1 MTQGMLPAD
10 LDLAVIG
17 AGPVGLGLALHAAR
31 QLPDARITLYD
42 ARAAD
47 ADVSRDP
54 RVLALSLGSVQWLER
69 LGAWNAA
76 AAQPILAV
84 HVSQAPPS
92 GLSALL
98 GAAGAAEPALC
109 IRASEEGVPMLGA
122 VLAYGQIVAPLQ
134 AAWEAACAREPA
146 RLGSRFGTPVAALKD
161 ADDAIEVD
169 AGIAVRHDL
178 AVVAEGGVFAG
189 ATHRAL
195 AAAGR
200 PALTRDYRQAAWV
213 GQVTLAG
220 GTPGMAFE
228 RFTRN
233 GPAALL
239 PLKPAADAAAPAR
252 QRAALV
258 WCVASDDDPVQALD
272 DAQRIAVLNSVF
284 PQRRRPHR
292 RHHAAEAF
300 CARPERR
307 AHAGRRPQRA
317 HRQCRADA
325 ASGRRPGPQPR
336 PARCARA
343 GACAGPCP
351 PGRQPAGGAAARR
364 VAPRS
369 RPLGDDRRHRLPR
382 PQLHLAAAGARRGA
396 RPRPFGAADAR
407 PVTLGAGAADDV
419 RPALSRW
426 PDIGSPFIRPAGG
439 FSVRPAQTTTRKHPM
454 ASTNDD
460 KPSGPA
466 QGSSEGTAGGMA
478 SPTPAT
484 GKKRQGSGQK
494 VSKERG
500 AHTHHKKNPG
510 KRARQGGG

>member
-1 MTQGMLPAD
+1 MIHGRLQAG

-31 QLPDARITLYD
+31 QLPEARITLYD

-92 GLSALL
+92 GLSALF
-98 GAAGAAEPALC
+98 GSAGPAEPALC
-109 IRASEEGVPMLGA
+109 IRAAEEGVPMLGA

-134 AAWEAACAREPA
+134 AAWEAACTREPA

-161 ADDAIEVD
+161 CGDAVEVD
-169 AGIAVRHDL
+169 AGIALRHDL

-200 PALTRDYRQAAWV
+200 PALTRDYRQTAWV

-284 PQRRRPHR
+284 PQTAGRIDGITPLKRFALGLSAERTLVAGR
-292 RHHAAEAF
+292 SVRIGNAAQTLHPVAGQGLNLGLRDAHELVQALAR
-300 CARPERR
+300 ARPDDSLEAVLRRVEWRR
-307 AHAGRRPQRA
+307 APDRWTMIGATDFLARSFTWQLPGLGVARGLGLSALQALDPLRSLLARQMMFGRR
-317 HRQCRADA
+317 
-325 ASGRRPGPQPR
+325 
-336 PARCARA
+336 
-343 GACAGPCP
+343 
-351 PGRQPAGGAAARR
+351 
-364 VAPRS
+364 
-369 RPLGDDRRHRLPR
+369 
-382 PQLHLAAAGARRGA
+382 
-396 RPRPFGAADAR
+396 
-407 PVTLGAGAADDV
+407 
-419 RPALSRW
+419 
-426 PDIGSPFIRPAGG
+426 
-439 FSVRPAQTTTRKHPM
+439 
-454 ASTNDD
+454 
-460 KPSGPA
+460 
-466 QGSSEGTAGGMA
+466 
-478 SPTPAT
+478 
-484 GKKRQGSGQK
+484 
-494 VSKERG
+494 
-500 AHTHHKKNPG
+500 
-510 KRARQGGG
+510 